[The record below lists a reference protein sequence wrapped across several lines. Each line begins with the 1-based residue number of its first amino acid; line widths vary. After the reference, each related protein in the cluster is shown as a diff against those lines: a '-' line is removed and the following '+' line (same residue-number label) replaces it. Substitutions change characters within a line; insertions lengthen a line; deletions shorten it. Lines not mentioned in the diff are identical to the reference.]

1 MGPEWNRS
9 WMSISL
15 AADPRKGAESL
26 RKWFLIIQLRHSIMD
41 FDLMARG
48 KKKETLMSWLSA
60 LWNTKQDDQSNGRQ
74 LGRLKLKLADDISAQ
89 LSQLVGLGH
98 TGTCQ

>member
-1 MGPEWNRS
+1 MGPKWNRS

-48 KKKETLMSWLSA
+48 KKKDFDELIICTL
-60 LWNTKQDDQSNGRQ
+60 KYQ
-74 LGRLKLKLADDISAQ
+74 
-89 LSQLVGLGH
+89 
-98 TGTCQ
+98 TGWSK